1 MKNSCKRPGCRFA
14 VTTGM
19 QCDNCKGWFH
29 EAWTNLTATAY
40 NKLSKSDQKWVC
52 VTCNTDA
59 VILLSNI
66 IVLLTGLRN
75 KLSVNLEYDSKK
87 TDIQTRARNGL
98 KNRDVDRYVID
109 GASINTNDDVSRL
122 STIITSTVLDSLG
135 KLGCPSSGSLNTTVV
150 PKNSAGDSTH
160 VKRAQKNQASPPK
173 PSNPS
178 VAARKITGDL
188 VAQSTPK
195 TVRPVNKEPK
205 IHKRTLT
212 SKKQVIKPEPIV
224 KPGKLTTVRDDSLII
239 MNLVDNP
246 DLPLSLQDKNDRML
260 WGELNKK
267 LELPRIEPLT
277 VTRLTRGKD
286 SKHLNHPRLLR
297 VTLKNA
303 TDVEDVL
310 LASHLLKSDGN
321 VRILP
326 DILYSERNI
335 IRNVPKE
342 SREKFF
348 RGRNIIVQGIPENA
362 DPTQSNSDIREW
374 KFIKQSLRLKHI
386 LTQHV
391 TRLAKKDGDLRPRLM
406 KITFP
411 SSHMAAAVL
420 EAFRADRRRLPPGIH
435 MHPDRPYEVRTK
447 NKGKLELTIP
457 LVDCL
462 NDKKTCKG
470 QGLPPR
476 QTSYRWATCPFT

>member
-1 MKNSCKRPGCRFA
+1 MH
-14 VTTGM
+14 
-19 QCDNCKGWFH
+19 CDNCKGWFH
-29 EAWTNLTATAY
+29 EACTDLTSTAY
-40 NKLSKSDQKWVC
+40 KRLRKSDRKWVC
-52 VTCNTDA
+52 VTCSTDA
-59 VILLSNI
+59 VVLLSNI
-66 IVLLTGLRN
+66 IVLLTCIRN
-75 KLSVNLEYDSKK
+75 KLSVNLDNDSKK
-87 TDIQTRARNGL
+87 TGRQTRAFDGY
-98 KNRDVDRYVID
+98 KNRDVDRYTID

-122 STIITSTVLDSLG
+122 STIITSKVLDSPS
-135 KLGCPSSGSLNTTVV
+135 KLESPAQGPEIPV
-150 PKNSAGDSTH
+150 GDSTQ
-160 VKRAQKNQASPPK
+160 VKKAQKNQASPPK
-173 PSNPS
+173 PSNLS
-178 VAARKITGDL
+178 VAVQKLTGDL
-188 VAQSTPK
+188 VAQSTHK
-195 TVRPVNKEPK
+195 TVRPVKKEPEP
-205 IHKRTLT
+205 HKRTLT
-212 SKKQVIKPEPIV
+212 SKQQVIKHESAV
-224 KPGKLTTVRDDSLII
+224 KPGKLTTVRDDSLIT

-246 DLPLSLQDKNDRML
+246 DLFLSLQDKNDRML

-267 LELPRIEPLT
+267 LELPRIEPLM
-277 VTRLTRGKD
+277 VTQLSRGKD

-303 TDVEDVL
+303 IDIEDVL

-326 DILYSERNI
+326 DIPFCERNI
-335 IRNVPKE
+335 IRNIPKE

-391 TRLAKKDGDLRPRLM
+391 TRLAKKDGDLRPRQM

-411 SSHMAAAVL
+411 SSQMAAAVL
-420 EAFRADRRRLPPGIH
+420 EAFRANRHQLPPGIH
-435 MHPDRPYEVRTK
+435 MHPDRPYEARIK
-447 NKGKLELTIP
+447 HKGKLELTIP

-476 QTSYRWATCPFT
+476 

>member
-29 EAWTNLTATAY
+29 EACTNLTATAY

-59 VILLSNI
+59 VVLLSNI

-135 KLGCPSSGSLNTTVV
+135 KLGSPSSGSLNTTVV
-150 PKNSAGDSTH
+150 PKNPAGDSTR

-212 SKKQVIKPEPIV
+212 SKN
-224 KPGKLTTVRDDSLII
+224 KLL
-239 MNLVDNP
+239 NLNP
-246 DLPLSLQDKNDRML
+246 S
-260 WGELNKK
+260 
-267 LELPRIEPLT
+267 
-277 VTRLTRGKD
+277 
-286 SKHLNHPRLLR
+286 
-297 VTLKNA
+297 
-303 TDVEDVL
+303 
-310 LASHLLKSDGN
+310 
-321 VRILP
+321 
-326 DILYSERNI
+326 
-335 IRNVPKE
+335 
-342 SREKFF
+342 
-348 RGRNIIVQGIPENA
+348 
-362 DPTQSNSDIREW
+362 
-374 KFIKQSLRLKHI
+374 
-386 LTQHV
+386 
-391 TRLAKKDGDLRPRLM
+391 
-406 KITFP
+406 
-411 SSHMAAAVL
+411 
-420 EAFRADRRRLPPGIH
+420 
-435 MHPDRPYEVRTK
+435 
-447 NKGKLELTIP
+447 
-457 LVDCL
+457 
-462 NDKKTCKG
+462 
-470 QGLPPR
+470 
-476 QTSYRWATCPFT
+476 